1 MPGGWKGNMEME
13 RNRGKRHVIGLT
25 GSMGAGKS
33 AAAKILAGYI
43 PVLDLDAVNAGLL
56 EAGGEG
62 SRLLGTYA
70 WVPFRLLEAGGEG
83 SRLLGTYA
91 WVPFSENGAVDRS
104 EMAARM
110 FADPVKRKQAEGIL
124 HPLLWKAMEDW
135 IQDKPV
141 CAVEVPLLFETGSA
155 DRFDSIWCVICR
167 ESTAIDRLI
176 RWRGFTEAGA
186 RERLQYQ
193 FPAEKKARASDVV
206 LHNDGTLDALREQM
220 EVALHQEGI
229 YECIIH

>member
-13 RNRGKRHVIGLT
+13 RNRGKHHVIGLT

-70 WVPFRLLEAGGEG
+70 WVPF
-83 SRLLGTYA
+83 
-91 WVPFSENGAVDRS
+91 SENGAVDRS

-124 HPLLWKAMEDW
+124 HPLLWNAMEDW

-155 DRFDSIWCVICR
+155 DRFDSIWCVTCR

-176 RWRGFTEAGA
+176 RWREFTEAGA

-206 LHNDGTLDALREQM
+206 LHNEGTLDALREQI

-229 YECIIH
+229 YECVIH